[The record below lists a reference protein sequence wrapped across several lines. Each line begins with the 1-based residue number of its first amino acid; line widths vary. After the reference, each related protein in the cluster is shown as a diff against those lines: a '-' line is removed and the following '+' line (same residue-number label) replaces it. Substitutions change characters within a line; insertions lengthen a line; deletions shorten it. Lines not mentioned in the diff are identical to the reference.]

1 MPTLSKDS
9 CDYCRVGMDYSVGPS
24 PAWLGALALAGF
36 AALVA
41 ASFASGYHLVG
52 GGSETAVSAS
62 SSGSRTAIVREGLS
76 PERAVLREKAD
87 DSANIVARLPGGVAV
102 TVISENAEYAR
113 IRYERQGKAFEGW
126 TPRANLSV
134 R

>member
-1 MPTLSKDS
+1 MPA
-9 CDYCRVGMDYSVGPS
+9 MDYSVGPS

-52 GGSETAVSAS
+52 GAS
-62 SSGSRTAIVREGLS
+62 DRTVAASGAGARTAIVRDGLS
-76 PERAVLREKAD
+76 PDRAVLRERAD
-87 DSANIVARLPGGVAV
+87 DAGNIVARLPSGVAV
-102 TVISENAEYAR
+102 TVISEKGEYAE
-113 IRYERQGKAFEGW
+113 IRYERQGKTYEGW
-126 TPRANLSV
+126 TPRANLSA

>member
-1 MPTLSKDS
+1 
-9 CDYCRVGMDYSVGPS
+9 MDYSVGPS

-52 GGSETAVSAS
+52 GAS
-62 SSGSRTAIVREGLS
+62 DTVVAARSPGSRTAIVREGLS
-76 PERAVLREKAD
+76 SDRAVLRERAD
-87 DSANIVARLPGGVAV
+87 DAANIIARLPSGVAV
-102 TVISENAEYAR
+102 TVISENGEYAQ
-113 IRYERQGKAFEGW
+113 IRYDRQGKAFEGW
-126 TPRANLSV
+126 TLRANLSV